1 METTLSDNIR
11 VRFSEAPW
19 SNKIKDVL
27 VAGVG
32 GIGSNLAYV
41 LARMGIPHM
50 TLIDPDYVEE
60 ANLGAQMFDLEDIG
74 KPKVIAVK
82 RKIKAFS
89 PDTAIYVYDD
99 YIDERFLSIDGLNYD
114 AIFSCFDN
122 MQARKILF
130 NKWKEVYYRNKLDS
144 DYPYCIYI
152 DARMEAETLQIY
164 AVYDDETIVSYEE
177 TLFDDSIIEDLPCNF
192 KSTTHTSFITSGL
205 MVAIL
210 SNYITNASL
219 KAKIRAVPFKTEFIV
234 PLIHLL

>member
-1 METTLSDNIR
+1 MESTLSDNIR

-27 VAGVG
+27 IAGVG

-41 LARMGIPHM
+41 LARMGIPHIS
-50 TLIDPDYVEE
+50 LVDPDYVEE
-60 ANLGAQMFDLEDIG
+60 ANLGAQMFDLIDIG

-89 PDTAIYVYDD
+89 PSTVIYTTTDF
-99 YIDERFLSIDGLNYD
+99 IDEDFYISDSYD

-122 MQARKILF
+122 MKARNILF
-130 NKWKEVYYRNKLDS
+130 DKWKTSYNYNKVNS
-144 DYPYCIYI
+144 EYPYCIYI

-164 AVYDDETIVSYEE
+164 AVYDDETIASYEK
-177 TLFDDSIIEDLPCNF
+177 TLFDDSILEDLPCNF

-210 SNYITNASL
+210 SNYITNTSL
-219 KAKIRAVPFKTEFIV
+219 KSNIRAVPFKTEFIV